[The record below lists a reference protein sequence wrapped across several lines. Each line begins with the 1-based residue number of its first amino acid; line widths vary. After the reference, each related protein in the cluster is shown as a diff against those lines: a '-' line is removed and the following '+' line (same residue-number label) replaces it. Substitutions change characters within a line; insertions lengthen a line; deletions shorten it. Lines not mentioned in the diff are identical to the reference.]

1 MRFPGY
7 EQGAE
12 PGAWEAE
19 RAGGLRDSEIG
30 GCQPWAGTT
39 GVGTPPGMA
48 QRYQSTKKA
57 PTKAGAFLQLVPETG
72 VEPATY
78 ALRMRRSTN

>member
-1 MRFPGY
+1 VRFPGY

-39 GVGTPPGMA
+39 GAGIPPGMA
-48 QRYQSTKKA
+48 RRYQHKKS
-57 PTKAGAFLQLVPETG
+57 PGQGRGFSSNMVPETG
-72 VEPATY
+72 AVKTSSAK
-78 ALRMRRSTN
+78 R